1 MNAPTGSPKW
11 NPPARTLDQS
21 STWFSEKVRLIC
33 GSAAERL
40 NDAACL
46 DTHSVL
52 GEYQPVYDF
61 FEAILYEDGRL
72 VAEIIRLHYAA
83 TVSRTLHL
91 PDQQDVVCD
100 GNPTQNGIGFELSGT
115 RGVPQADEAGQRG
128 SKVSVYLSS
137 QFENDIAIAQPD
149 LGRTVIL
156 MIAPK
161 GARQISQNPADR
173 ARLMFSR
180 ARRIAIEARQ
190 EFSGGLELMHIEAL
204 ILDLTLDGPSAE
216 AGIIGLCDL
225 DEYLCTGDSIGTQF
239 IPHYRAELTALID
252 EHALW
257 RTTNMIRRR
266 LVETAPYVSSKSQ
279 GTGTTATADKLSR
292 TPIATVRLGE
302 PPALASGQ

>member
-1 MNAPTGSPKW
+1 MNTPTGSPKW
-11 NPPARTLDQS
+11 NPPSRTLDQS

-40 NDAACL
+40 NNAACL

-83 TVSRTLHL
+83 TVSRTSHL
-91 PDQQDVVCD
+91 PGQQDVVSD
-100 GNPTQNGIGFELSGT
+100 GNPTQIGRFELSGT

-180 ARRIAIEARQ
+180 ARHIAIEARQ
-190 EFSGGLELMHIEAL
+190 EFSGGHELMHIEAL
-204 ILDLTLDGPSAE
+204 ILDLTLAGPSAE

-225 DEYLCTGDSIGTQF
+225 DEYLCTGDSIGTQL

-266 LVETAPYVSSKSQ
+266 LVETAPNVSRKSQ
-279 GTGTTATADKLSR
+279 GTETTAIADKSSR